1 MNGPTCPV
9 VEAGVSGL
17 ACGFQKSAEILV
29 FSGATVVLTPAQP
42 PSLGS
47 RVCPKVFRVYLCL
60 PLATAPTE
68 TI

>member
-9 VEAGVSGL
+9 VKPGVGGL
-17 ACGFQKSAEILV
+17 ACGFQESAEILG
-29 FSGATVVLTPAQP
+29 FSGATVVLIPAEP

-47 RVCPKVFRVYLCL
+47 RVCPKMYRVYLCL

-68 TI
+68 PV